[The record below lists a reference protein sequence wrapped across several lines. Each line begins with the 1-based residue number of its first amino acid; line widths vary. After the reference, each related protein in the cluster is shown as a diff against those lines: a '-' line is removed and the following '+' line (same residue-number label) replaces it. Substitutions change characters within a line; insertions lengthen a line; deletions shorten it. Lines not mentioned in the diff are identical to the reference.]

1 MAVTEGLQAVDCGG
15 GVYACGMTAL
25 VPLPALLEAVHALGI
40 RTVFCMALTAD
51 RRLQAA
57 APEHGFTY
65 VHSVLRAGSRPSWAR
80 RLVGDIAR
88 AAKAGRVLVAG
99 ETLGGRTLAL
109 ARSAATGQPM
119 TTRGVSA
126 PRGL

>member
-1 MAVTEGLQAVDCGG
+1 MAVTEGLQVVDCGS

-25 VPLPALLEAVHALGI
+25 VPLPQVLDVVHALAI
-40 RTVFCMALTAD
+40 RAVICMALTPD

-57 APEHGFTY
+57 AKEHGFTY

-88 AAKAGRVLVAG
+88 AAKDGCVLVAG